1 MLAPE
6 RTVLIMTFYQTL
18 TPYYDEIFPANEKQ
32 INFIVSYLQKG
43 SSILDVGA
51 GTGNVAHALV
61 EKGFAVTAMEP
72 EKTLATKIREKAA
85 VYEGIFSVN
94 TFGMQQIENVHGVF
108 DGIYCIGNTLVHLD
122 NTKEIFNFIR
132 ASYEKLKANGKLIIQ
147 IVNYERV
154 LDGGDFQF
162 LVIERKHFSFKRNYT
177 IEGEKV
183 LFTATLNV
191 DDKELSNSILLYP
204 ITKKQLL
211 SMLKEC
217 GFCTVETFG
226 NFKKE
231 AYLPNGPALALVAT
245 K

>member
-1 MLAPE
+1 
-6 RTVLIMTFYQTL
+6 MTFYQTL

-32 INFIVSYLQKG
+32 MNFIVSYLQKG

-51 GTGNVAHALV
+51 GTGNVSQALV

-72 EKTLATKIREKAA
+72 EKTLAAKIREKAA

-94 TFGMQQIENVHGVF
+94 TFGMQQIENVPGVF

-122 NTKEIFNFIR
+122 NSKEIFNFICG
-132 ASYEKLKANGKLIIQ
+132 SYEKLKANGKLIIQ
-147 IVNYERV
+147 IVNYEKV
-154 LDGGDFQF
+154 LAENNFKF
-162 LVIERKHFSFKRNYT
+162 PVLKKKHFSFKRNYT
-177 IEGEKV
+177 LEGEKV

-211 SMLKEC
+211 PMLKEC
-217 GFCTVETFG
+217 GFRTVETFG

-231 AYLPNGPALALVAT
+231 AYLPNGPALVLVAT

>member
-1 MLAPE
+1 
-6 RTVLIMTFYQTL
+6 MTFYQML
-18 TPYYDEIFPANEKQ
+18 APYYDEIFPANEKQ
-32 INFIVSYLQKG
+32 INFIGSYLQKG

-51 GTGNVAHALV
+51 GTGNVAKALV
-61 EKGFAVTAMEP
+61 EKGFTVTAMEP
-72 EKTLATKIREKAA
+72 EKTFAPKIREKAA

-94 TFGMQQIENVHGVF
+94 TFGMQQIENVPRVF

-122 NTKEIFNFIR
+122 NAKEIANFICG
-132 ASYEKLKANGKLIIQ
+132 SYKKLKENGKLIIQ
-147 IVNYERV
+147 IVNYEKV
-154 LDGGDFQF
+154 LDKNNFKF
-162 LVIERKHFSFKRNYT
+162 PVLEKEHFSFKRDYK

-191 DDKELSNSILLYP
+191 GDKEVSNSIPLYP

-217 GFCTVETFG
+217 GFCNVEIFG
-226 NFKKE
+226 NFEKE
-231 AYLPNGPALALVAT
+231 AYLPNGSALVLVAT